1 MQGSMNKHEDTN
13 RKLPHIP
20 LKFQPHPFP
29 HYPLYVKLVHHGL
42 LIYYTKTVLE
52 RLKCNP
58 QTE

>member
-1 MQGSMNKHEDTN
+1 MNKHEDTN
-13 RKLPHIP
+13 GKLPHIP

-29 HYPLYVKLVHHGL
+29 HYHLYVKLLHHGL